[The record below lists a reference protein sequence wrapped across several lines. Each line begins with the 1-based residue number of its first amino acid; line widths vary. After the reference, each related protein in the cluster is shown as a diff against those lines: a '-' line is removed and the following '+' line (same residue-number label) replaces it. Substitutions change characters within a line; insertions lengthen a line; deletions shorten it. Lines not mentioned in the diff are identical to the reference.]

1 MRAFSILT
9 MNPVASLAGAGVLA
23 IAAGVAIIW
32 LARRRPTSEEL
43 EKRRRLRV
51 NRLGRTIE
59 GVIVEADSHTL
70 YYTYDVHGV
79 QYSTT
84 QDVSALLDL
93 VAGDPARL
101 VGSISVKYLRD
112 NPANSIIVCEEW
124 SGLPVR
130 SYALQSERVQE

>member
-1 MRAFSILT
+1 MH
-9 MNPVASLAGAGVLA
+9 PVASLAGAGVLA

-32 LARRRPTSEEL
+32 LARRRLTPEEL

-59 GVIVEADSHTL
+59 GIIVEADSHTL

-84 QDVSALLDL
+84 QDVSALLGL

-112 NPANSIIVCEEW
+112 NPANSIILCEEW